1 MDLNA
6 FWALAESS
14 GVGASGQDGRLG
26 WRTAALAVVRAR
38 VARTS
43 ALFGEV
49 A

>member
-14 GVGASGQDGRLG
+14 GQDGRLG
-26 WRTAALAVVRAR
+26 WRITALAVVRAR